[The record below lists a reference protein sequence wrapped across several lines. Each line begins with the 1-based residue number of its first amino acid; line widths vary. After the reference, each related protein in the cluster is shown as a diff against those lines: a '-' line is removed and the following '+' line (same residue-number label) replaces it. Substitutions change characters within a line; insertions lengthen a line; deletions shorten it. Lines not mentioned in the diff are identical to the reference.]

1 MIFQRTIMYYIVTA
15 AIELWILMIRNQQ
28 SFKINPMNFTVLTL
42 HLFIEK
48 IYILTLNI
56 CYLIIRYNL
65 IILLAAFSKKVF
77 KKIKSQL
84 YVWFFFEWYFLHGFR
99 KGLRNAEE
107 TYQEMKGTRE
117 IKCFWQMHSYQIVS
131 YL

>member
-1 MIFQRTIMYYIVTA
+1 MYYIVTA
-15 AIELWILMIRNQQ
+15 AIELWILIIRNQL

-48 IYILTLNI
+48 LYILTLNVY
-56 CYLIIRYNL
+56 YLFTRYNL

-84 YVWFFFEWYFLHGFR
+84 YVCFFFEWYFLHGFR
-99 KGLRNAEE
+99 RGLRNAKE
-107 TYQEMKGTRE
+107 TYQEMKSRRK
-117 IKCFWQMHSYQIVS
+117 IKCFWQMHSHQIVS

>member
-1 MIFQRTIMYYIVTA
+1 MYYIVTA
-15 AIELWILMIRNQQ
+15 AIELWILIIRNQQ

-65 IILLAAFSKKVF
+65 IILLAAFSKEVF

-99 KGLRNAEE
+99 KRLRNAEE
-107 TYQEMKGTRE
+107 TYQEMKSTRE
-117 IKCFWQMHSYQIVS
+117 IKFFLANAFLPDCVLFVT
-131 YL
+131 